1 MFSSLGISVT
11 GLIWLILEDQ
21 VVNIADI
28 ADIFIMLHL
37 CHFLIL
43 FTDRPYH
50 ILESTDIQSRLGK
63 LLVKLFYLCNRFSR

>member
-28 ADIFIMLHL
+28 FIVIHL
-37 CHFLIL
+37 CHLLIL

-50 ILESTDIQSRLGK
+50 ILESADIQSRLGK
-63 LLVKLFYLCNRFSR
+63 LFVKLFNLVQ